1 MKKFLRKLTS
11 FAMALF
17 MVLQVM
23 LPAFAT
29 KSKAEEENPNSIKS
43 IENLDPDDE
52 TYFSI
57 TDSQKIYDKK
67 KIKKDESKFSI
78 AIGLPDTSSNFKL
91 VKRNDLKLYDDEL
104 FPTNEEA
111 SKEYWRV
118 KDMLNDQ
125 GLDTDLEIIK
135 EDQGYR
141 IINKENLENEK
152 EEKQYG
158 ENYSYINFKIL
169 DDFDFN
175 EKGNQKLLNQE
186 KLVFNLEFITNIS
199 PDPNY
204 NLFEKDEE
212 GKWKVKNEGDIFAL
226 VNNDKVNVYDT
237 SFLANDLNS
246 LKAYKEEKR
255 QAEEKA
261 KKEAEEKKKAK
272 EEAKKAEEEKK
283 LQEEKEK
290 AEEEKKAQE
299 EKEKAEAEKRAQE
312 IKKAEE
318 EKKAQEEAKENSQA
332 ENKENQKEEKSVIEL
347 ENKDKKNQDEKSS
360 DQKSLIEK
368 KQNKPEESLTMTYLE
383 KADKELKEALKDE
396 NNSIGDIQKLLT
408 NLGEKYKLSRLDQEK
423 LMSENDKAIRNLVEK
438 DRNENFRPNMLGA
451 LQGNES
457 NSFADKTFHLKA
469 TMNVKATDINPIPTG
484 WYFDVKVGPYLYYSS
499 NQPLND
505 LYFTGLGLVA
515 TAQYIE
521 DGLDHYIRY
530 TFIKPVTKD
539 ISLDIDQNLKFD
551 TANIGSNQS
560 VDIDIK
566 VAPKNN
572 PVQSMKRKTVN
583 INDPPLVESSFTV
596 EDKGETQSGTY
607 PYQLNWKTNY
617 QKLMNSSGSIIADP
631 TSENTLEGA
640 YVEWYIE
647 VDTSSLVDE
656 NNKLDFEKLNL
667 TVFGSSKQ
675 GLKNISYRI
684 ATKEA
689 DMATSPA
696 QSTSDLGELRSGN
709 SSIAKKDLGKKLIIK
724 VRGDIDPN
732 QLHESY
738 SIGFRINPDK
748 NYIDKLLKDIIDK
761 YNNIPLPPPLK
772 WLKGVEDAKR
782 FAEVPFNLVET
793 NIPATFNGLSDRFNN
808 ERFYYDNTRTIV
820 AKRIDDNNVDWYA
833 QDLIRR
839 GETQDTSLDNP
850 TFYKNRINLEQKNVR
865 TTKVYYVPLKDGGYR
880 KTYQPG
886 DAILSSGQYY
896 PGTIISYEY
905 NTQKAGRNDTYYL
918 RADLKEKKK
927 FNVDQ
932 SYQTEG
938 GRVDLFTEKVSD
950 QALANGY
957 LAYTENPYPIM
968 RINRNFDMVSC
979 FNDNVAA
986 PVYEGNNKGV
996 FLDIHEDPS
1005 GTYLISRLNESI
1017 AKDPT
1022 GYKLRDYLNGDNPYD
1037 GVNLN
1042 HNGISES
1049 KAMEELMKKIYFYGE
1064 EVKKEYANNVYGGNQ
1079 DKKEMHRLIESSMY
1093 QRVIH
1098 HFTDGKPLAKDYF
1111 DVPSDYNVDEW
1122 KVDYTLTGRRVS
1134 TKDGS
1139 VKFEGAFD
1147 GDKQV
1152 RRHPSGARWLKDNE
1166 TRIKDY
1172 PPVQRTQYA
1181 MAQKL
1186 YNKVINSY
1194 KDGNTWDD
1202 DKADSVKLVFYSHT
1216 DEGKYQELLAG
1227 RVMAPIQIDKFKK
1240 VGDKFEKLPGAEFT
1254 FTNIN
1259 TGQSKKWTSTNDSNA
1274 HNLYLRPGTYR
1285 VQETNTPK
1293 GYEKIKDFD
1302 IIVQREE
1309 INPDDGPYKFK
1320 KLPQIH
1326 VNDGFKTKVV
1336 LGEDL
1341 PKGADGKALVTID
1354 KGNIKVSVTNL
1365 ENNLGSLE
1373 FSKMNKF
1380 VKLDGAEF
1388 ALTKLKT
1395 DPTKTDDENI
1405 NIAKANI
1412 NAPD

>member
-1 MKKFLRKLTS
+1 MKKILRKMTS

-43 IENLDPDDE
+43 IENLNPDDE

-57 TDSQKIYDKK
+57 TDSQKIYEKK
-67 KIKKDESKFSI
+67 KTKIDKNKFSI
-78 AIGLPDTSSNFKL
+78 AIGLSDTSSKFKL
-91 VKRNDLKLYDDEL
+91 VKRNDLKLYDDKL

-135 EDQGYR
+135 EDKGYR
-141 IINKENLENEK
+141 IINKENLGNEK

-204 NLFEKDEE
+204 NLFEKEEE

-237 SFLANDLNS
+237 SSLTNDLNS
-246 LKAYKEEKR
+246 LESYKEEKR

-261 KKEAEEKKKAK
+261 KKEAEEKKIAE
-272 EEAKKAEEEKK
+272 EEAKKKEEEKK

-290 AEEEKKAQE
+290 AEAEKKAQE
-299 EKEKAEAEKRAQE
+299 EA
-312 IKKAEE
+312 KKAEE

-332 ENKENQKEEKSVIEL
+332 ENKENQKEEKSVL
-347 ENKDKKNQDEKSS
+347 ETDNTNIKDEKSS
-360 DQKSLIEK
+360 DKKSLIEK
-368 KQNKPEESLTMTYLE
+368 KQEKPEESLTMTNLE

-408 NLGEKYKLSRLDQEK
+408 QLGEKYKLSRLDQIK
-423 LMSENDKAIRNLVEK
+423 LMSDNDKAIRDLVEK
-438 DRNENFRPNMLGA
+438 DRKENTRLNNFILVNGPSDSFDNKAFRLVT
-451 LQGNES
+451 E
-457 NSFADKTFHLKA
+457 
-469 TMNVKATDINPIPTG
+469 MNVKASTAWPIPTG
-484 WYFDVKVGPYLYYSS
+484 WYFDMKLGPYLKKDSDYPIKSLEDISGKTVAYGTYYE
-499 NQPLND
+499 N
-505 LYFTGLGLVA
+505 GK
-515 TAQYIE
+515 
-521 DGLDHYIRY
+521 DHYIRY
-530 TFIKPVTKD
+530 TFPSPVTSDVK
-539 ISLDIDQNLKFD
+539 LKIDQILGFD
-551 TANIGSNQS
+551 LANINSQDEQ
-560 VDIDIK
+560 VTVQIK
-566 VAPKNN
+566 AALKNN
-572 PVQSMKRKTVN
+572 PVQSMPDKIVKK
-583 INDPPLVESSFTV
+583 NDDSPVTTDFVIKDE
-596 EDKGETQSGTY
+596 GETKSGTY
-607 PYQLNWKTNY
+607 PYQLDWRTTS
-617 QKLMNSSGSIIADP
+617 QKLKNSSGNDITDP
-631 TSENTLEGA
+631 TKEQTLEGA
-640 YVEWYIE
+640 YVEWDIE
-647 VDTSSLVDE
+647 VDTDKLIDPKNPLE
-656 NNKLDFEKLNL
+656 FNNLNL

-675 GLKNISYRI
+675 GLKNISYRFANGEDAI
-684 ATKEA
+684 ATA
-689 DMATSPA
+689 PA
-696 QSTSDLGELRSGN
+696 QSTSDLGELLTGN
-709 SSIAKKDLGKKLIIK
+709 SSIAKDKLGQKLYIK
-724 VRGDIDPN
+724 VRGEIDPN

-782 FAEVPFNLVET
+782 FAEVPFNLAET

-850 TFYKNRINLEQKNVR
+850 TFYKNRINLEQKNVN

-886 DAILSSGQYY
+886 DAILSSGEYY

-1022 GYKLRDYLNGDNPYD
+1022 GYKLRDYLNGDNTYD

-1152 RRHPSGARWLKDNE
+1152 RRHPSGARW
-1166 TRIKDY
+1166 
-1172 PPVQRTQYA
+1172 
-1181 MAQKL
+1181 
-1186 YNKVINSY
+1186 
-1194 KDGNTWDD
+1194 
-1202 DKADSVKLVFYSHT
+1202 
-1216 DEGKYQELLAG
+1216 
-1227 RVMAPIQIDKFKK
+1227 
-1240 VGDKFEKLPGAEFT
+1240 
-1254 FTNIN
+1254 
-1259 TGQSKKWTSTNDSNA
+1259 
-1274 HNLYLRPGTYR
+1274 
-1285 VQETNTPK
+1285 
-1293 GYEKIKDFD
+1293 
-1302 IIVQREE
+1302 
-1309 INPDDGPYKFK
+1309 
-1320 KLPQIH
+1320 
-1326 VNDGFKTKVV
+1326 
-1336 LGEDL
+1336 
-1341 PKGADGKALVTID
+1341 
-1354 KGNIKVSVTNL
+1354 
-1365 ENNLGSLE
+1365 
-1373 FSKMNKF
+1373 
-1380 VKLDGAEF
+1380 
-1388 ALTKLKT
+1388 
-1395 DPTKTDDENI
+1395 
-1405 NIAKANI
+1405 
-1412 NAPD
+1412 